1 MATIPGAW
9 VSACLMSGLVFGAL
23 GGCHDEHWLTYP
35 WDDRQ
40 VLCSEPF
47 DDLTETVPW
56 GLIADQMNVA
66 ESTESVLLL
75 HAHIPGRS
83 VSLDAIKRVLE
94 MARTHQLEFLTIRD
108 LDQNAPRGRGLALG
122 FDDDAVDLWY
132 GLRGLFD
139 QYGAK
144 ITFNVSRWYMKT
156 DQQRAE
162 LREMFDEGHDVEPH
176 SVNHLHAPAY
186 VQEHGLDAYMADEM
200 QPSIDAVRDAGY
212 PAPMIYPYPF
222 GLDSVALDTAILK
235 IVPRVRVSP
244 AACPY

>member
-1 MATIPGAW
+1 MTTVRRAY
-9 VSACLMSGLVFGAL
+9 VFACLVVTAL
-23 GGCHDEHWLTYP
+23 CACHDEHWLTYP

-47 DDLTETVPW
+47 DDLKESVPW
-56 GLIADQMNVA
+56 GLIDDQMNVA
-66 ESTESVLLL
+66 EATNSVLLL

-108 LDQNAPRGRGLALG
+108 LDANAPPRRGLALG
-122 FDDDAVDLWY
+122 FDDDSVELWY

-139 QYGAK
+139 EYGAK

-156 DQQRAE
+156 DEQRAE
-162 LREMFDEGHDVEPH
+162 LRQMFEEGHDVEPH
-176 SVNHLHAPAY
+176 SVNHLHAPEY
-186 VQEHGLDAYMADEM
+186 VQKHGLAAYMANEM
-200 QPSIDAVRDAGY
+200 RPSIEGLLEAGY
-212 PAPMIYPYPF
+212 PPPMIYPYPF
-222 GLDSVALDTAILK
+222 GLDSVELNDAILK
-235 IVPRVRVSP
+235 FVPRVRVSP